1 MSYMLVI
8 FVVITVVLFSA
19 LLSVVIDIRDLLS
32 RQVELTA
39 QLERSTKEISQQL
52 EAFGDLTTKLSK
64 TRKEFIQGFKEP
76 E

>member
-1 MSYMLVI
+1 MPYMLVI

>member
-8 FVVITVVLFSA
+8 FLVITVVLFSA